1 MIFNAWKSLS
11 DGQSLCSANRVVVQS
26 HHPGPD
32 CLRELDSLAL
42 WLKESKAHHSSNFK
56 SSKKRYFY
64 RIIAKHAFAHT
75 ALSAYSVMLCNRYPD
90 IQVCKKCAK
99 MCRRAK
105 QSPMDKSI
113 TGFMAGFRTSEQTPF
128 DIEMRFT
135 MNKLLSC
142 RYNMDTNR
150 VEARFADGTTPV
162 SYTHLTLPTTP
173 YV

>member
-11 DGQSLCSANRVVVQS
+11 DGLSLCSANRVVVQS

-42 WLKESKAHHSSNFK
+42 WLKESEVHHSSNPK
-56 SSKKRYFY
+56 STKKRKFI
-64 RIIAKHAFAHT
+64 RTIARFIFAHT
-75 ALSAYSVMLCNRYPD
+75 ALFAYSAIICNGYPA

-105 QSPMDKSI
+105 QSPMDKST

-142 RYNMDTNR
+142 RYW
-150 VEARFADGTTPV
+150 EKAI
-162 SYTHLTLPTTP
+162 PTAAKTELNGLWGLLLWWRRKRITC
-173 YV
+173 